1 MRPVYDT
8 TNPSTASA
16 PVQLYSIDTAVH
28 LYSITIKART
38 SNAANFYFGFD
49 SGVTNTNG
57 YELLPGD
64 AITVTASDIVTPK
77 SATFKANSLW
87 ANSTSTSGFIDWLML
102 LED

>member
-16 PVQLYSIDTAVH
+16 PVQLYTSDTGSA
-28 LYSITIKART
+28 LYSITVKART
-38 SNAANFYFGFD
+38 TNAANFYFGF
-49 SGVTNTNG
+49 SSLVASTNG

-64 AITVTASDIVTPK
+64 AITVGPNDIVTPK
-77 SATFKANSLW
+77 SATFKASSLW